1 MHLQKLSYLVSSTL
15 VLAILLTTIG
25 CGSKKTKPPEQS
37 NDQISQIM
45 QEVSTDSIKANIKK
59 LVSFKTRH
67 TMSDTTSDSTGIGA
81 ARRWI
86 HDTFLRYSKASGN
99 RLQVKYDSYVET
111 ENERISKP
119 TRVVNVVGVLPGTQ
133 LESKDRM
140 YVVSGHYDS
149 RVSDIM
155 NDTSYAPGAD
165 DDGSGTAAVMELARV
180 MSKHEFDA
188 TIIFLTVA
196 GEEQGLLGSNHY
208 AEMAK
213 KRNMNIEG
221 MFTNDIIGNSVKNTD
236 GSVHDDVVR
245 VFAQGIPPEKELSRR
260 QRMLLFTGG
269 ENDTPTRELGRFI
282 YRVAKNNMPDFN
294 VDLIYRKDRYLR
306 GGDHSSFLDEGY
318 PAVRFTEPHE
328 NFNHQHQDVRK
339 EDGIQYGDLPEF
351 VDYDYVA
358 KVTRLNGASLAEL
371 ANAPARPQDVGV
383 IVSNLTNNTTLRW
396 SSNKEPDLKGY
407 EIVWRSTH
415 LPYWDHSK
423 FVGDTTRYTIK
434 GVSKD
439 NYLFG
444 VRSVDKYG
452 NKSPAV
458 YPLPARD

>member
-1 MHLQKLSYLVSSTL
+1 MKLQKLTSYV
-15 VLAILLTTIG
+15 VLASMLGLVVAFTG
-25 CGSKKTKPPEQS
+25 CKSEQSDSKAKS

-45 QEVSTDSIKANIKK
+45 REVSTDSIKADIQK
-59 LVSFKTRH
+59 LVSFGTRH

-86 HDTFLRYSKASGN
+86 FHTFKRYRKASGN
-99 RLQVKYDSYVET
+99 RLKVKYDSYVET
-111 ENERISKP
+111 ENKRINKP
-119 TRVVNVVGVLPGTQ
+119 TKIVNVVAILPGTQ

-140 YVVSGHYDS
+140 YVISGHYDS

-155 NDTSYAPGAD
+155 NDTSDAPGAD

-188 TIIFLTVA
+188 TIIFLAVS

-213 KRNMNIEG
+213 KKNMNIAA

-236 GSVHDDVVR
+236 GSVHGHVVR
-245 VFAQGIPPEKELSRR
+245 VFARSIPPDKNLSRHE
-260 QRMLLFTGG
+260 RMLLFTGG
-269 ENDTPTRELGRFI
+269 GNDTPTRELGRFV
-282 YRVAKNNMPDFN
+282 YRVAKNHMPNFN
-294 VDLIYRKDRYLR
+294 VNLIYRKDRYLR

-328 NFNHQHQDVRK
+328 NYNHQHQDVRK
-339 EDGIQYGDLPEF
+339 ENGIQYGDLPKF
-351 VDYDYVA
+351 VDYNY
-358 KVTRLNGASLAEL
+358 VTRVTQLNGASLAEL
-371 ANAPARPQDVGV
+371 ANAPARPKDVGV
-383 IVSNLTNNTTLRW
+383 VVSNLTNNTTLRW
-396 SSNKEPDLKGY
+396 SENDEPDLKGY

-415 LPYWDHSK
+415 LPYWKHAK

-452 NKSPAV
+452 NQSPAV
-458 YPLPARD
+458 YPMPVRD

>member
-1 MHLQKLSYLVSSTL
+1 MILKKLTYNVFW
-15 VLAILLTTIG
+15 VCILATIWAFTG
-25 CGSKKTKPPEQS
+25 CKSKQSDNKGQS

-45 QEVSTDSIKANIKK
+45 HEVSADSIKANIHK
-59 LVSFKTRH
+59 LVSFRERQ
-67 TMSDTTSDSTGIGA
+67 TMSDTSSDSTGIGA

-86 HDTFLRYSKASGN
+86 HKTFERYSKASGN
-99 RLQVKYDSYVET
+99 RLKVKYDSYVET
-111 ENERISKP
+111 DNKRINKP
-119 TRVVNVVGVLPGTQ
+119 TKIVNVVGILPGTQ

-180 MSKHEFDA
+180 MSQHQFDS

-196 GEEQGLLGSNHY
+196 GEEQGLLGSHHY
-208 AEMAK
+208 AKMAK
-213 KRNMNIEG
+213 KRNMNIAA

-245 VFAQGIPPEKELSRR
+245 VFAQGISPNKELTRK
-260 QRMLLFTGG
+260 QRMLLYTGG

-282 YRVAKNNMPDFN
+282 YRVAQNHMPNFN
-294 VDLIYRKDRYLR
+294 VNLIYRTDRYLR

-318 PAVRFTEPHE
+318 PAIRFTEPHE

-339 EDGIQYGDLPEF
+339 ENGIQYGDLPRF

-358 KVTRLNGASLAEL
+358 KVTRLNGASLVEL
-371 ANAPARPQDVGV
+371 ADAPARPQDVGV
-383 IVSNLTNNTTLRW
+383 VVSKLTNNTTLRW
-396 SSNKEPDLKGY
+396 SENNEPDLKGY

-415 LPYWDHSK
+415 RPYWEHSK
-423 FVGDTTRYTIK
+423 FVGDTTRYTVK

-439 NYLFG
+439 NYIFG

-458 YPLPARD
+458 YPMPVRN